1 MIEETLLRR
10 GMKLYGA
17 VLMALL
23 FAFVPKVCADEQAF
37 TLGTD
42 TKGNPLISG
51 AYYRIGIARTVGTT
65 LLEVNGDNVK
75 VASAKTNLPSQAWQ
89 ITYAGAQGDAS
100 RISMYIANPE
110 KGYLGATS
118 AANASGAVS
127 CNNAASG
134 AMLLTISGPNTLS
147 SVEHWNLQTTI
158 SGTTNYFSNNSGP
171 TYNMG
176 FWNGTPTTDAGSNFS
191 FTRLYEVKFNV
202 EAENGMDN
210 VADIGGTVDGTNFG
224 KVLYIPSGMSSLS
237 LAISPGSEVKSVSAT
252 IGGVQYASLDAIAK
266 ALATI
271 ADNVTIDLKIAQNW
285 TSAYNEMLASA
296 TTYYNGLDTKNAGK
310 VGYVKKSLV
319 DALAVF
325 INKGELTSAS
335 QSDYTALSSAF
346 SAIKSSDNI
355 LYPENGK
362 VYTLR
367 SVNAY
372 NNSSSTPSPMYLCD
386 NTTAAGSAL
395 TVSSAMPQ
403 PSSVCY
409 FTFNSTSTEH
419 QYNLMNVQTSRYL
432 NNKKSEATSETT
444 LFQANGDGTF
454 SFKMVSQNWYLAM
467 ANGNI
472 DRWSSIVD
480 GAKWVITEIAGY
492 KLTVKS
498 KPALADGEFSWNG
511 EVLQGKSVIFNVL
524 GGETISS
531 PSVEAKALNDT
542 YSFSGFTDEQGNAL
556 TSADYN
562 GDADKTIVANFSE
575 NFFSKTYGEKW
586 LHVSFASN
594 SSFCWTL
601 DKADN
606 YSGKQPYNRAADISA
621 DNKLWCFVGTASSFK
636 IYNKVAGEDLAL
648 TSSTVISDG
657 TTTSMTASA
666 NAVSWKLGT
675 DYIASASAAGYTF
688 APASASTSMA
698 INSYGGTN
706 APLSYWN
713 ASGDGSHWT
722 VEDASAKF
730 NLSLDG
736 LDADIFSETVSR
748 VGKLKVNY
756 GLSSSTANIDVNSF
770 SSPMTCYI
778 PGGSSVTC
786 SVSDIYYGF
795 SFSGF
800 TYGDKTN
807 VETFTEKLTSDGLSV
822 KANFSYDSED
832 GNRYIFYDKDSYGVP
847 YRIPAITTAKN
858 GNVIA
863 VSDRR
868 YCGSDI
874 GNGHI
879 DIVGRVSK
887 DNGRSWS
894 SDFILMDGTG
904 KSGAA
909 DCGYGDAAIVADR
922 EINRVLVIAC
932 AGNVNY
938 PNSTYASPLRT
949 VRQYGS
955 LVDGEWVWEAPVDIT
970 NDIYTTLLKG
980 NANKLF
986 FGSGRICQSSKVK
999 VGNYYRLY
1007 TAILTSGSALG
1018 GEGNMVLY
1026 SDDFGK
1032 TWNVLG
1038 SASSLCCVGGN
1049 EPKVEELPDGNV
1061 VLSSR
1066 KYYGRYFNVF
1076 SFTDAASATGSWSTA
1091 VQSNQVTGGISFGG
1105 NSCNGEIY
1113 MVPAVRVSDKASV
1126 VLALQSIPTA
1136 DSRSNVK
1143 IYYKELSS
1151 LSDYNTPSAF
1161 ATSWDGS
1168 YQVVYGGSAY
1178 STMTLQA
1185 NGEIGFIWEDN
1196 HQPAGGNYDI
1206 VYRPISISTITS
1218 GAYTY
1223 QVPTGISTVV
1233 TSEKD
1238 NKIFDLSGRALN
1250 KINSFG
1256 TYIINGKTVV
1266 KH

>member
-1 MIEETLLRR
+1 MIKERLLKR
-10 GMKLYGA
+10 GMKLYA
-17 VLMALL
+17 AAFMALL
-23 FAFVPKVCADEQAF
+23 WAFVPNVRAEEQTF
-37 TLGTD
+37 TLGKD
-42 TKGNPLISG
+42 TKGYPLVSG

-65 LLEVNGDNVK
+65 LLEVNGNNVK

-118 AANASGAVS
+118 AANAQGTVS

-134 AMLLTISGPNTLS
+134 AMLLTISGPNVMS

-171 TYNMG
+171 NYNMG
-176 FWNGTPTTDAGSNFS
+176 FWNGTPKTDAGSNFS

-202 EAENGMDN
+202 EADNSSDN
-210 VADIGGTVDGTNFG
+210 VAGILGSIDGTNFS
-224 KVLYIPSGMSSLS
+224 KAWYIPQGLEALS
-237 LAISPGSEVKSVSAT
+237 MAVSPGADIKSISST
-252 IGGVQYASLDAIAK
+252 IGGVSYTSAADIAN
-266 ALATI
+266 ALTTI
-271 ADNVTIDLKIAQNW
+271 AEDVTINVKVDLNW
-285 TSAYNEMLASA
+285 TSAYNDMLSSA
-296 TTYYNGLDTKNAGK
+296 TTYYNGLDTENAGK
-310 VGYVKKSLV
+310 VGYVKKNLV
-319 DALAVF
+319 DAMAVF
-325 INKGELTSAS
+325 INKGELSSAT
-335 QSDYTALSSAF
+335 QADYTSLSAAF
-346 SAIKSSDNI
+346 SALKSSDNI
-355 LYPENGK
+355 LYPEDGK
-362 VYTLR
+362 IYTLR
-367 SVNAY
+367 SVDAY
-372 NNSSSTPSPMYLCD
+372 NNSSSVPSPMYLCD
-386 NTTAAGSAL
+386 NTTAAGGAL
-395 TVSSAMPQ
+395 TVVSVIPQ
-403 PSSVCY
+403 NSNACS
-409 FTFNSTSTEH
+409 FTFYSTATEN
-419 QYNLMNVQTSRYL
+419 QYNLQNMYTSRYF
-432 NNKKSEATSETT
+432 NNFNSETTSEAT

-454 SFKMVSQNWYLAM
+454 SFKMASKNWYLAM
-467 ANGNI
+467 ANGKL
-472 DRWSSIVD
+472 DRWSSIVN
-480 GAKWVITEIAGY
+480 GAKWVLTEIPCY
-492 KLTVKS
+492 KLTIKS
-498 KPALADGEFSWNG
+498 KPALVDGDFSWNG
-511 EVLQGKSVIFNVL
+511 KVLQGKSVMFTVL
-524 GGETISS
+524 GGETVSS
-531 PSVEAKALNDT
+531 PSIVAKSLNDT
-542 YSFSGFTDEQGNAL
+542 YAFSGFTDEQGNEL
-556 TSADYN
+556 TEADYSGN
-562 GDADKTIVANFSE
+562 ADKTIVANFTE
-575 NFFSKTYGEKW
+575 NFFSNTYGEKW
-586 LHVSFASN
+586 LHVNFSSN
-594 SSFCWTL
+594 PSFCWTL
-601 DKADN
+601 DKADD

-621 DNKLWCFVGTASSFK
+621 ENKLWCFVGTPSSFK
-636 IYNKVAGEDLAL
+636 IYNKVAGESLAL
-648 TSSTVISDG
+648 TSSTAISDG
-657 TTTSMTASA
+657 TVTSMA
-666 NAVSWKLGT
+666 NASSAISWKLGK

-688 APASASTSMA
+688 APASSATSMA

-713 ASGDGSHWT
+713 ASGAGSHWM

-730 NLSLDG
+730 GLSLDG
-736 LDADIFSETVSR
+736 LDAGIFSETVAR
-748 VGKLKVNY
+748 VGKLKVDY
-756 GLSSSTANIDVNSF
+756 GLSSSIANIDANSL

-800 TYGDKTN
+800 TYGDKAN

-822 KANFSYDSED
+822 KARFSYDAED

-858 GNVIA
+858 GDVIA

-904 KSGAA
+904 KGGAA

-922 EINRVLVIAC
+922 ESNRVLVIAC

-938 PNSTYASPLRT
+938 PNSTYTNPLRT

-955 LVDGEWVWEAPVDIT
+955 LVDGEWIWEAPKDIT
-970 NDIYTTLLKG
+970 DDIYTTLFKG

-986 FGSGRICQSSKVK
+986 FGSGRICQSTKVK

-1007 TAILTSGSALG
+1007 AAVLTSGSNLG
-1018 GEGNMVLY
+1018 GEGNIVLY
-1026 SDDFGK
+1026 SDDFGA
-1032 TWNVLG
+1032 TWEALG
-1038 SASSLCCVGGN
+1038 SASSLCCKGGN
-1049 EPKVEELPDGNV
+1049 EPKVEELPNGSV
-1061 VLSSR
+1061 LLSSR
-1066 KYYGRYFNVF
+1066 KSYGRYFNVF
-1076 SFTDAASATGSWSTA
+1076 TFTDAASASGSWSTA
-1091 VQSNQVTGGISFGG
+1091 VQSHQATGGISFGA

-1113 MVPAVRVSDKASV
+1113 MVPAVRTSDKAAV

-1136 DSRSNVK
+1136 DSRSDVK

-1161 ATSWDGS
+1161 AASWDGS

-1185 NGEIGFIWEDN
+1185 NGEMGFIWEDN
-1196 HQPAGGNYDI
+1196 HQPLGGNYDI

-1223 QVPTGISTVV
+1223 DFTTSVNSVV
-1233 TSEKD
+1233 KDDKD
-1238 NKIFDLSGRALN
+1238 NRIYDMHGRMLKKAP
-1250 KINSFG
+1250 SFG
-1256 TYIINGKTVV
+1256 TYIINGNKAI
-1266 KH
+1266 KP